1 MWISTYDA
9 GADNDGQGCHPS
21 RWVYEL
27 LHNNFT
33 TCDMFD
39 RARQSKRETPFAW
52 QHPHRLV
59 INGNQ
64 SYVTESNRVLSSVCL
79 DCHNHLIFKMSWD
92 SNHAGSL
99 CNHQQAS
106 WPLPDNRFPWHHL
119 TWVGSE
125 TDPNVY
131 AASTK
136 YYPLIA
142 REFFICTAS
151 PCTFELTLEVSEPR
165 LTSWIIDLLQ
175 DQATILTNLNTAR
188 EKEPSR
194 YEGATDD
201 WAVQAPLNLN
211 TYLKNLLESEPDQ
224 VRSISKRNKRF
235 AVLFGP
241 RCFSIFHHLEFEDIV
256 IEREG
261 LDEGNFKPPAP
272 DPPKGPFG
280 TTEVDTYRSFLED
293 VRSEVQCLIHKA
305 GQSAEQPTFC
315 TPNLY
320 ADLGAQEVLNAASNS
335 LVNTE
340 PYRILGVLPA
350 QSREMVANAYK
361 RQWDRLPSQRRQ
373 LVDAL
378 MAVAN
383 HSGDDQLS
391 EFAITQSSVF
401 DSQTQTGTKED
412 DDGVVSQALAY
423 LGLQPPN
430 NHSADVVL
438 QAFRTKIAASPG
450 DAASAR
456 SMLQL
461 IANNS
466 TDDNYQV
473 KLVMETD
480 DSRMTFETARV
491 VLGLDVSS
499 LSGPDLIDKCRAKV
513 GHLV

>member
-1 MWISTYDA
+1 
-9 GADNDGQGCHPS
+9 
-21 RWVYEL
+21 
-27 LHNNFT
+27 
-33 TCDMFD
+33 
-39 RARQSKRETPFAW
+39 
-52 QHPHRLV
+52 
-59 INGNQ
+59 
-64 SYVTESNRVLSSVCL
+64 
-79 DCHNHLIFKMSWD
+79 
-92 SNHAGSL
+92 
-99 CNHQQAS
+99 
-106 WPLPDNRFPWHHL
+106 
-119 TWVGSE
+119 
-125 TDPNVY
+125 
-131 AASTK
+131 
-136 YYPLIA
+136 
-142 REFFICTAS
+142 
-151 PCTFELTLEVSEPR
+151 
-165 LTSWIIDLLQ
+165 
-175 DQATILTNLNTAR
+175 
-188 EKEPSR
+188 
-194 YEGATDD
+194 
-201 WAVQAPLNLN
+201 
-211 TYLKNLLESEPDQ
+211 
-224 VRSISKRNKRF
+224 
-235 AVLFGP
+235 VLFGP